1 MAGRTK
7 MPSLTGKREKT
18 LMTAATALNSGKSI
32 MEYAAVQ
39 ILVYY
44 FFYMGPQ
51 VAVFLAEFPIIRS
64 LKLFIIV
71 FYAAVIRS
79 VLGLSPSVLFGAST

>member
-1 MAGRTK
+1 MSAF
-7 MPSLTGKREKT
+7 
-18 LMTAATALNSGKSI
+18 AGKSKEIFVFTVSAPYPGTPI

-51 VAVFLAEFPIIRS
+51 VTIFLAESSIIRS

-71 FYAAVIRS
+71 FYAAVIGG
-79 VLGLSPSVLFGAST
+79 VLWFSPSVLFGAST